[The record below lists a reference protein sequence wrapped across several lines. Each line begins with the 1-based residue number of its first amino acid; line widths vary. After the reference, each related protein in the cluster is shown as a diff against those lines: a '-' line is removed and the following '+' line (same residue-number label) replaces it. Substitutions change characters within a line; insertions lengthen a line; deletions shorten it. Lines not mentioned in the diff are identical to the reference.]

1 MIHMYIPL
9 AICIVIFLVT
19 YKKVKGVENLLVI
32 INALGVAIF
41 SILPILAST
50 KPDLFLKIPETSMLT
65 EDVIDIGYDGTMLLE
80 ESSGVGYTA
89 EYIFDDSTTVTDLD
103 DFIKYEDTN
112 YTLVIK
118 KGSDCLYRKNYPT
131 TSEDVFNEMLGIFNS
146 WKQNGVV
153 PNDKVIYKFLCFYFE
168 V

>member
-32 INALGVAIF
+32 VSALGVAIF

-50 KPDLFLKIPETSMLT
+50 KPDLFLKVPETSMLT
-65 EDVIDIGYDGTMLLE
+65 EDVINIGYDGTMILE

-118 KGSDCLYRKNYPT
+118 KGSDYLYRKSYPA
-131 TSEDVFNEMLGIFNS
+131 TSEDVFNEILGIYNS
-146 WKQNGVV
+146 WKKNGVV